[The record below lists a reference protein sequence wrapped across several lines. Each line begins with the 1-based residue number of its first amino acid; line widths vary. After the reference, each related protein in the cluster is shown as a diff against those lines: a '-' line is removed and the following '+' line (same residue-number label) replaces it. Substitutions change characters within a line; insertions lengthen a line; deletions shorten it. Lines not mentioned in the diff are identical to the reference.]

1 MKLFGL
7 NTRTI
12 KVWIFE
18 NVVDFVGIF
27 ISIILAFSLEN
38 WDERNKELEK
48 EAIYLASMY
57 ENIRSDIGKL
67 EVRMQDE
74 ERKIEACLTIK
85 DMLER
90 GFMERKD
97 SIMDI
102 LGKELDYFTP
112 FIPDNSTFE
121 SLKFSGDLRLITNSN
136 FKILLSELDK
146 KYNATSADGN
156 ELIQYINGD
165 QWRGF
170 VLDKVN
176 LETKTALDTSSD
188 FQVRLYNRI
197 NYLYKLHEIY
207 YYSLLATHT
216 KVSDV
221 ISALEEEM
229 TAKDVVYT
237 KLEDQS
243 VDIDQ

>member
-7 NTRTI
+7 DARTVR
-12 KVWIFE
+12 VWIFE
-18 NVVDFVGIF
+18 NVVDFIGIF

-38 WDERNKELEK
+38 WDEKNKELEK

-74 ERKIEACLTIK
+74 EKKIEACITIK
-85 DMLER
+85 TMLES
-90 GFMERKD
+90 GFLERKD

-102 LGKELDYFTP
+102 LSKELDYFTP

-136 FKILLSELDK
+136 FKIQLSELDK
-146 KYNATSADGN
+146 KYNSTSSDGN
-156 ELIQYINGD
+156 ELVAYINGD

-176 LETKTALDTSSD
+176 LETKTALDTSEN
-188 FQVRLYNRI
+188 FQIRLYNRI

-216 KVSDV
+216 KVADV
-221 ISALEEEM
+221 IKALEEEM
-229 TAKDVVYT
+229 TVKDVVFV
-237 KLEDQS
+237 KLEEAETTEE
-243 VDIDQ
+243 